1 MTHGGPILM
10 MQIENEYGSYG
21 EDKRLRIIDGCDRAQ
36 VFVNGEHIA
45 TQYQEQIGEDLFV
58 SLIDGENQLDILVEN
73 MSRVNYG
80 HKLLAET

>member
-21 EDKRLRIIDGCDRAQ
+21 ED
-36 VFVNGEHIA
+36 
-45 TQYQEQIGEDLFV
+45 LFV
-58 SLIDGENQLDILVEN
+58 SLIDGENQLDISVEN

-80 HKLLAET
+80 HKLLVET

>member
-1 MTHGGPILM
+1 MLEKVIPLQVTHGGPILM
-10 MQIENEYGSYG
+10 MQIENEYGSY
-21 EDKRLRIIDGCDRAQ
+21 
-36 VFVNGEHIA
+36 
-45 TQYQEQIGEDLFV
+45 GEDLFV